1 MSDSCDPMDC
11 SLLGSSVHGILQA
24 RILEQVAM
32 LSFRGSSW
40 PRDRTHL
47 LQLLHCRWTLYP
59 LSHLGSPRTQRFKT
73 WNAGVGTDVRAEA
86 GLDGFTV
93 LRFREIKNAYWAVR
107 RTDEKALESFL
118 FTWPCPSA
126 NALPCF
132 LVRAPEQ
139 KTELRVAMLCLS
151 EWSTAFKLSHNFK
164 QSSQTSGCK

>member
-1 MSDSCDPMDC
+1 MDACSVTSVMSDSCDPMDC

-73 WNAGVGTDVRAEA
+73 WNAGVGTGVRAEA

-93 LRFREIKNAYWAVR
+93 LRFCEIKNAYGAVFWSQGQMR
-107 RTDEKALESFL
+107 R
-118 FTWPCPSA
+118 PS
-126 NALPCF
+126 NPSLLPGP
-132 LVRAPEQ
+132 APQ
-139 KTELRVAMLCLS
+139 QMLLLAS
-151 EWSTAFKLSHNFK
+151 WWEHQNRR
-164 QSSQTSGCK
+164 